1 MISMKRSLL
10 SLVALSLPLA
20 AASPALASTE
30 CSAITGNLIANCGF
44 ETGGGSFTGWTTP
57 GTLPGFYLVAAADT
71 PNGTLPTSSENGYYA
86 VDGVGALAAQFGTA
100 TSSTLAQTFAATA
113 GKQYQLT
120 FYLNGD
126 PTGATSFFD
135 TTIDGAVLDLSD
147 PAFGWTEETVDFTAS
162 ASNTL
167 TFTFQDATGDF
178 ISLDDVAV
186 TPLAA
191 PAPEPSSLLL
201 LTTGVASLAGIA
213 RRRFNRA

>member
-1 MISMKRSLL
+1 MST
-10 SLVALSLPLA
+10 VAE
-20 AASPALASTE
+20 TQVKE
-30 CSAITGNLIANCGF
+30 NSA
-44 ETGGGSFTGWTTP
+44 
-57 GTLPGFYLVAAADT
+57 
-71 PNGTLPTSSENGYYA
+71 
-86 VDGVGALAAQFGTA
+86 
-100 TSSTLAQTFAATA
+100 
-113 GKQYQLT
+113 
-120 FYLNGD
+120 
-126 PTGATSFFD
+126 
-135 TTIDGAVLDLSD
+135 IDGAVLDLSD